1 MPKQMVNDIAAQG
14 PAGKSQRILS
24 FDIIRGFLLLVIL
37 VGHIEL
43 PPNFYDFF
51 TGRGRLFV
59 SAAEGF
65 FFLSGLL
72 VGMVYRRRI
81 SLGMKFI
88 FKKMWTRAAE
98 LYVGG
103 AALTLAYAFIIAKTN
118 HFYIK
123 AGLPNPVDWQHTIF
137 QTLTLRFDYGWADF
151 LGRFAILMI
160 MAPFVFYLISK
171 GRWRWVLAGS
181 IIAWLL
187 RGQNFTLGWQIIFN
201 GGMLMGFYWR
211 ELSAK
216 WQSLKRST
224 RKVIKRS
231 VLTIT
236 AITFAY
242 SYAVVY
248 VLSELNS
255 HWNALSPSWHNFTLD
270 WNGFNQY
277 AWTYADKWTM
287 GPVRLILFFIWGSV
301 IYAWVAQREDL
312 INRRTRGV
320 LLLIGQ
326 NSLFV
331 YIFHSVIVFVFK
343 YFIPAKT
350 TGVQNFAIV
359 SLALA
364 VLIGGT
370 YFYRLAR
377 SRWPDVN
384 IAYLYGLIFKKS
396 RALFVAR

>member
-1 MPKQMVNDIAAQG
+1 
-14 PAGKSQRILS
+14 
-24 FDIIRGFLLLVIL
+24 
-37 VGHIEL
+37 
-43 PPNFYDFF
+43 
-51 TGRGRLFV
+51 
-59 SAAEGF
+59 
-65 FFLSGLL
+65 
-72 VGMVYRRRI
+72 
-81 SLGMKFI
+81 
-88 FKKMWTRAAE
+88 
-98 LYVGG
+98 
-103 AALTLAYAFIIAKTN
+103 
-118 HFYIK
+118 
-123 AGLPNPVDWQHTIF
+123 
-137 QTLTLRFDYGWADF
+137 
-151 LGRFAILMI
+151 
-160 MAPFVFYLISK
+160 
-171 GRWRWVLAGS
+171 
-181 IIAWLL
+181 
-187 RGQNFTLGWQIIFN
+187 
-201 GGMLMGFYWR
+201 MGFYWR